1 MDDMRTRR
9 NDFRRASSGE
19 QRQPPIAEVIHN
31 FDLPSLN
38 VLSVYNLG
46 YKLRPV
52 SQSKLLFSALAMPP
66 PMPNPAKRFTA
77 NPARPV
83 GRYRPGKAVQEE
95 ESDEEGFE
103 TEEEEAPVKPQP
115 RQPQRTITK
124 QKTKQATEVD
134 EDEEGFVTEEDE
146 EEEDKPS
153 AIPTK
158 VQGVT
163 DPLAGETANTAHS
176 DITSEEESEE
186 ESSEEDESSESE
198 PEPVRKFQRP
208 TFIKK
213 SERNHDVTNSA
224 TPAPADS
231 TPDPAEESR
240 RKAMAELMIKD
251 ELEKVAAARLAGKKY
266 WDDDEDLAPEDM
278 VDDTD
283 GLDPVLERK
292 EWEIR
297 ELKRLKR
304 DRERI
309 EAREKEIEEIE
320 RRRNLSKEERERE
333 DAEYIAQQKEAKDG
347 KGETG
352 FMKKYY
358 HKGAFFMDDE
368 TTRRLAERDI
378 MGKSFQDDVDKST
391 LPEYMRIRD
400 LNKLGKT
407 GGTKYRDLRSEDTGR
422 FGDEVQRW
430 RPGDKARERDETI
443 GGVDERFMSDRDRER
458 LGPTSSGANATAV
471 GTRRP
476 RRSASRS
483 RSPPRRKR
491 SSSPYQER
499 DDKRRR
505 TEVDAR

>member
-1 MDDMRTRR
+1 
-9 NDFRRASSGE
+9 
-19 QRQPPIAEVIHN
+19 
-31 FDLPSLN
+31 
-38 VLSVYNLG
+38 
-46 YKLRPV
+46 
-52 SQSKLLFSALAMPP
+52 MPP
-66 PMPNPAKRFTA
+66 AMPNPVKRFTA

-83 GRYRPGKAVQEE
+83 GRYRPGKAVHEE
-95 ESDEEGFE
+95 ESDEDGFE

-115 RQPQRTITK
+115 RQPQKPAKQHTK
-124 QKTKQATEVD
+124 QIAQVD
-134 EDEEGFVTEEDE
+134 DDEEGFVTEDEDE
-146 EEEDKPS
+146 AEEYTS
-153 AIPTK
+153 AQDTTAPT
-158 VQGVT
+158 VGQ
-163 DPLAGETANTAHS
+163 AASTAHS
-176 DITSEEESEE
+176 AMASEEESEE

-213 SERNHDVTNSA
+213 SERNLDTAKST

-231 TPDPAEESR
+231 TPDLAEDSR

-251 ELEKVAAARLAGKKY
+251 ELEKAAAARLAGKKY

-292 EWEIR
+292 EWEVR

-304 DRERI
+304 DREKI
-309 EAREKEIEEIE
+309 ESREKEIEELE

-333 DAEYIAQQKEAKDG
+333 DFEHIEQQKEDKDG
-347 KGETG
+347 RGETG

-368 TTRRLAERDI
+368 NTKRLAERDI
-378 MGKSFQDDVDKST
+378 MGKAFQDDVDKST

-422 FGDEVQRW
+422 FGDEVKRW
-430 RPGDKARERDETI
+430 RPGDKARDADGTI

-476 RRSASRS
+476 RRSTSKS

-491 SSSPYQER
+491 SSSPYRER

-505 TEVDAR
+505 TEDDAS

>member
-1 MDDMRTRR
+1 
-9 NDFRRASSGE
+9 
-19 QRQPPIAEVIHN
+19 
-31 FDLPSLN
+31 
-38 VLSVYNLG
+38 
-46 YKLRPV
+46 
-52 SQSKLLFSALAMPP
+52 MPP
-66 PMPNPAKRFTA
+66 AMPNPAKRFTA

-103 TEEEEAPVKPQP
+103 TEEDEAPVKPQP
-115 RQPQRTITK
+115 RQLQKPVKK
-124 QKTKQATEVD
+124 QQTKQAAEVE
-134 EDEEGFVTEEDE
+134 EDEEGFVTEDEDE
-146 EEEDKPS
+146 VKEGPAS
-153 AIPTK
+153 AGAEARWTTVIGDIT
-158 VQGVT
+158 T
-163 DPLAGETANTAHS
+163 TTHS
-176 DITSEEESEE
+176 DFASEEESKE
-186 ESSEEDESSESE
+186 ESSEEYDSSEPE

-213 SERNHDVTNSA
+213 SNRNLDPAQSA

-231 TPDPAEESR
+231 TPDPAEDAR

-251 ELEKVAAARLAGKKY
+251 ELEKAAAARLAGKKY
-266 WDDDEDLAPEDM
+266 WDDDEDLATEDM

-283 GLDPVLERK
+283 GLDPVTERK

-309 EAREKEIEEIE
+309 ETREKEIEELE
-320 RRRNLSKEERERE
+320 RRRNLSKEEREQE
-333 DAEYIAQQKEAKDG
+333 DAKYIAQQKEDKDG
-347 KGETG
+347 RGETG

-368 TTRRLAERDI
+368 NTKRLAERDI
-378 MGKSFQDDVDKST
+378 MGKAFQDDVDKST

-422 FGDEVQRW
+422 FGDEVKRW
-430 RPGDKARERDETI
+430 RPGDKARDADGTI

-471 GTRRP
+471 GARRHK
-476 RRSASRS
+476 RSISRS

-491 SSSPYQER
+491 SSSPYRDR

-505 TEVDAR
+505 TEVDVR

>member
-1 MDDMRTRR
+1 
-9 NDFRRASSGE
+9 
-19 QRQPPIAEVIHN
+19 
-31 FDLPSLN
+31 
-38 VLSVYNLG
+38 
-46 YKLRPV
+46 
-52 SQSKLLFSALAMPP
+52 
-66 PMPNPAKRFTA
+66 MPNPAKRFTA

-83 GRYRPGKAVQEE
+83 GRYRPGKAIQEE
-95 ESDEEGFE
+95 DSDEEDFE
-103 TEEEEAPVKPQP
+103 TEEEKTPAPPPPKRHRV
-115 RQPQRTITK
+115 RQR
-124 QKTKQATEVD
+124 EDSESSD
-134 EDEEGFVTEEDE
+134 EDGFVTDDE
-146 EEEDKPS
+146 EEASSSPEADTVPTPR
-153 AIPTK
+153 IP
-158 VQGVT
+158 
-163 DPLAGETANTAHS
+163 NTSVSPPDALKRS
-176 DITSEEESEE
+176 PTPFE
-186 ESSEEDESSESE
+186 EEDESSEVESSESSEEE
-198 PEPVRKFQRP
+198 PEPVRKLQRP

-213 SERNHDVTNSA
+213 SDRNKNTAQAAN
-224 TPAPADS
+224 PAPADS

-251 ELEKVAAARLAGKKY
+251 ELEKAAAARLAGKKY
-266 WDDDEDLAPEDM
+266 WDDDEDLAPEAM

-292 EWEIR
+292 EWEVR

-309 EAREKEIEEIE
+309 EAHEKEIEEIE

-333 DAEYIAQQKEAKDG
+333 DAEYIAQQKEDKDG
-347 KGETG
+347 RGETG

-368 TTRRLAERDI
+368 TTKMLAERNI
-378 MGKSFQDDVDKST
+378 MGRSFQDEVDKST

-407 GGTKYRDLRSEDTGR
+407 GGTKYKDLRSEDTGR
-422 FGDEVQRW
+422 FGDEVKRW
-430 RPGDKARERDETI
+430 RPGDKARNADGTI
-443 GGVDERFMSDRDRER
+443 GGVDERFLSDRERER

-483 RSPPRRKR
+483 HSPPRRKR
-491 SSSPYQER
+491 SPSPYRER

-505 TEVDAR
+505 TEVDAS